1 MYQSTSYLIAIET
14 NSKIPQGMYINV
26 KEPIYSFRS
35 ANYNGKEVLLI
46 GGSGHKTGEPIEN
59 NYHYEE
65 LEKKAKELYPDC
77 KVIFKWNT
85 RDCIGLDKIPY
96 IGEFSNM
103 MKNLYVGTGFKKWGM
118 TLSNVAANIVTD
130 KILEKENKFEDI
142 FNATR
147 MKPIK
152 NRWEVKNML
161 KETVNS
167 MALNKL
173 KIEPEVT
180 DEYVPIKFLW
190 TGDNEGYWIKTDQE
204 DKEWYSIEEGIYP
217 CFVNNPQITEM
228 TFRINGENNDYEV
241 ITGWEG
247 KFYIWLPKLETEEY
261 QSGLFAS
268 KEKGTLLLYDNGWEN
283 TFNQTYSGKIKIDL
297 LPEKIQ
303 EKLLNAYKIYTD
315 NMQNQNIQ
323 DEEINEEENK
333 PENQE

>member
-1 MYQSTSYLIAIET
+1 MSDKKEDKGKTQDILTAVFIIIIFIAVISGIFVKLANITYEIEKT
-14 NSKIPQGMYINV
+14 
-26 KEPIYSFRS
+26 
-35 ANYNGKEVLLI
+35 ANQ
-46 GGSGHKTGEPIEN
+46 T
-59 NYHYEE
+59 
-65 LEKKAKELYPDC
+65 KEL
-77 KVIFKWNT
+77 KETIQ
-85 RDCIGLDKIPY
+85 
-96 IGEFSNM
+96 
-103 MKNLYVGTGFKKWGM
+103 KNDTE
-118 TLSNVAANIVTD
+118 
-130 KILEKENKFEDI
+130 EKENPPEE
-142 FNATR
+142 TT
-147 MKPIK
+147 
-152 NRWEVKNML
+152 
-161 KETVNS
+161 KEEQPK
-167 MALNKL
+167 KL

-190 TGDNEGYWIKTDQE
+190 TGDNEGYWIKTEQE